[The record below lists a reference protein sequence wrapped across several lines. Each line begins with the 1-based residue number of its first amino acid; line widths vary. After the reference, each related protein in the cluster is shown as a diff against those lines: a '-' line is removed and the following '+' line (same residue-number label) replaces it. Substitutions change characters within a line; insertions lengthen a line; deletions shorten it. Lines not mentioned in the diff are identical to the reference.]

1 MQPALQAQ
9 QKVAILIVDDRPENI
24 LALTSI
30 LSGPEYEIVAAQS
43 GADALRCLLRQEFA
57 LLLLD
62 VMMPGMDGFELAT
75 IIKENERHKA
85 TPIIFLTAMATDV
98 GFIYKGYSS
107 GAVDYLTKPLE
118 PNIVKA
124 KVSVFVEL
132 YRQRERIKFHERRER
147 EYQLAEHQR
156 KSEKRY
162 RSLAEAIPA
171 IVWTASPSGE
181 PQYFNRRWQEYT
193 GLSGPNADSGWEQA
207 RKVFFPEEM
216 ESFLQRWQQHVKLGT
231 SFQQECRLRSANDGS
246 YRWHLCRAVPE
257 IGDDGKMVGWLG
269 TFTDID
275 DQKKTEEAQR
285 FLANAS
291 SILASSLD
299 YQTTL
304 SSMARLAVRPIAD
317 WCMIDILEDDLH
329 PRRVEVAHWDSSKL
343 EVTKQLLQYAPDP
356 SAQDGIAKVLRTGQP
371 LLIPDVTDE
380 WLESLTVDAKHLE
393 LIKSLGLCSY
403 LCVPLIARGQTLGAI
418 TLATAEKS
426 RRYSERDLDFA
437 LDIARRASISI
448 DNSRLYRDAQEMNR
462 LKDEFIATLSH
473 ELRTPLNAIY
483 GFTQQVDRQ
492 RLDDETRAIFEI
504 IERNELLLMRLIEDI
519 LDVSRIIRGQLRLD
533 LEKAPMDSVIQTAVE
548 ALQPAAAAKNIVIE
562 QQIEPTEATV
572 DAARI
577 QQVVWN
583 LLSNAVKFTTEG
595 GRVLIRLTREE
606 REMILTVE
614 DSGMGIDPSFLPF
627 IFERFR
633 QADGSI
639 TRKHGGL
646 GLGLA
651 IARHLVELH
660 GGHIKAQSPGIG
672 HGAIFRVTLP
682 FLTEPP
688 RVEGLAKDNER
699 KLRDQENRSIPTEG
713 SSPISESLQG
723 IKVLVVD
730 DEADNRLL
738 VSKILKRAGAEVTG
752 AASAREAFEKLL
764 ASCPDVLLSDIG
776 LPEEDGYVFIRKLK
790 AMDDKQFASIPAA
803 ALTAYARDEEKDQAL
818 AAGFEMHLTKPV
830 SAGALLQ
837 AVSSLA
843 NKARMAGASH
853 PLA

>member
-1 MQPALQAQ
+1 MQAALQTQ

-30 LSGPEYEIVAAQS
+30 LSGPEYEIVTAQS
-43 GADALRCLLRQEFA
+43 GSDALRCLLRQDFA

-62 VMMPGMDGFELAT
+62 VMMPGMDGFELASL
-75 IIKENERHKA
+75 IKENERHRS

-98 GFIYKGYSS
+98 SFIYKGYSS

-147 EYQLAEHQR
+147 EYQLAEQQR
-156 KSEKRY
+156 RSEKRY

-171 IVWTASPSGE
+171 IVWTASPGGE

-193 GLSGPNADSGWEQA
+193 GLSGGSGELSWEQVC
-207 RKVFFPEEM
+207 KVFFPDEVEG
-216 ESFLQRWQQHVKLGT
+216 FLQRWRQHVTQGLG
-231 SFQQECRLRSANDGS
+231 FQQECRLRNGKDGS

-257 IGDDGKMVGWLG
+257 LGDDGKMVGWLG

-317 WCMIDILEDDLH
+317 WCMIDILEDEH
-329 PRRVEVAHWDSSKL
+329 TPRRVEVAHWDPSKY
-343 EVTKQLLQYAPDP
+343 EITKQLLHYTP
-356 SAQDGIAKVLRTGQP
+356 STQAQDGVAKVLRTGEP

-380 WLESLTVDAKHLE
+380 WLATLTFDAKHLE
-393 LIKSLGLCSY
+393 LVKSLGLCSY
-403 LCVPLIARGQTLGAI
+403 LCVPLMARGQILGAI

-426 RRYSERDLDFA
+426 RRYSERDLEFA
-437 LDIARRASISI
+437 VDIARRASISI
-448 DNSRLYRDAQEMNR
+448 DNARLYRDAQEMNR

-519 LDVSRIIRGQLRLD
+519 LDVSRIIRGQLRLE
-533 LEKAPMDSVIQTAVE
+533 LEKAPMDAVIRTAVE
-548 ALQPAAAAKNIVIE
+548 ALLPAASAKKIRVE
-562 QQIEPTEATV
+562 QMIEPTAAIV

-583 LLSNAVKFTTEG
+583 LLSNAVKFTPEG
-595 GRVLIRLTREE
+595 GRIIIRLHQAE
-606 REMILTVE
+606 REMLLSVE
-614 DSGMGIDPSFLPF
+614 DSGIGIESSFLPF

-660 GGHIKAQSPGIG
+660 GGSIKAESAGNGQGS
-672 HGAIFRVTLP
+672 IFRVSLP
-682 FLTEPP
+682 FLTDVPQIEKK
-688 RVEGLAKDNER
+688 AKSSRAETR
-699 KLRDQENRSIPTEG
+699 PAQRSPGTFEN
-713 SSPISESLQG
+713 LQG

-738 VSKILKRAGAEVTG
+738 VSKILKRAGAEVEG
-752 AASAREAFEKLL
+752 AASAREAFEKLTS
-764 ASCPDVLLSDIG
+764 SCPDVLLSDIG

-790 AMDDKQFASIPAA
+790 AMADVQLASIPAA

-830 SAGALLQ
+830 SAGALLA
-837 AVSSLA
+837 AVKNLA
-843 NKARMAGASH
+843 CKARSPNTANDLH
-853 PLA
+853 